1 MDTNNGVVHSILQA
15 KWNQF
20 VSWWRNYFI
29 CICMHE
35 AHCILNVTV
44 FTWSHWTNPS
54 PVELF
59 NMQYMCLFLHSLSQ
73 TVVCRCCCTLTTTRL
88 ICHLSMANISVFNTT
103 CWTVLSRYRCI
114 VLHFLCPKTSF
125 SSRWKDVGVF
135 TISALGYWGK
145 IWGMNF
151 SSALPAT
158 YFLPIVRNPSHVY
171 SSSHNL

>member
-73 TVVCRCCCTLTTTRL
+73 TVVCRCCCTLTTTRP
-88 ICHLSMANISVFNTT
+88 ICHLSMANISVCSTQPVEP
-103 CWTVLSRYRCI
+103 CWVDTGALSYTFC
-114 VLHFLCPKTSF
+114 VQKHL
-125 SSRWKDVGVF
+125 
-135 TISALGYWGK
+135 SALGEKMLVFLQSLPWVIEGK
-145 IWGMNF
+145 YGGWIF
-151 SSALPAT
+151 LLPCPWPT
-158 YFLPIVRNPSHVY
+158 SFP
-171 SSSHNL
+171 